1 MNARADTPDT
11 LTQDVVLD
19 DVTLSVRVAGD
30 GPVVLCAHGFPD
42 DARSFRGQVPALAA
56 RGFRVVCPTLR
67 GYAPSG
73 VARSGRY
80 DAEAIGRDLCDL
92 AARFSPTEP
101 VRLVGHDWGAI
112 AAYAATALAPAR
124 FSHLVTLAVP
134 HPRNILRRLNPAQ
147 LRRSWYIGLFQLPH
161 VAESKLAANDL
172 ALIDRLWRDWSPG
185 YHIARDDLDAIKAGI
200 APRVREVLAYY
211 RSLTNA
217 RSLVGAPRRLLF
229 AKTAVPALYLHGEED
244 GCLGGELV
252 EGVEAH
258 YLAGVEVRRVRGAG
272 HFLHVEK
279 PAEVNSVIVPF
290 LESRATP
297 K

>member
-1 MNARADTPDT
+1 MNARADTPEV
-11 LTQDVVLD
+11 LIQDVALD

-30 GPVVLCAHGFPD
+30 GPLVLCVHGFPD
-42 DARSFRGQVPALAA
+42 DARSFRGQVPALVA

-67 GYAPSG
+67 GYRPSG

-92 AARFSPTEP
+92 ADRFSPTEP

-112 AAYAATALAPAR
+112 AAYAATAMAPAR

-134 HPRNILRRLNPAQ
+134 HPRNILRRLGPSQ
-147 LRRSWYIGLFQLPH
+147 LRRSWYIGLFQLPR
-161 VAESKLAANDL
+161 VAEARLAESDF
-172 ALIDRLWRDWSPG
+172 ALIDRLWRDWSPS
-185 YHIARDDLDAIKAGI
+185 HHVAREDLDAIKAGI
-200 APRVREVLAYY
+200 APRVGEVLAYY
-211 RSLTNA
+211 RSLTSL
-217 RSLVGAPRRLLF
+217 RSIAGAPRRLLF
-229 AKTAVPALYLHGEED
+229 AKTEVPALYLHGEED

-258 YLAGVEVRRVRGAG
+258 YRAGVRVHRVRGAG

-279 PAEVNSVIVPF
+279 PAEVASVLVPF
-290 LESRATP
+290 LESPAP
-297 K
+297 